1 MKKKRF
7 TAILVTG
14 LTLLAA
20 CFAPVVSEGVTMP
33 VKAAGAVFDDAPA
46 GSAADFHD
54 RYQLEQMVVLSR
66 HNIRPPLSGSG
77 SALAKLTPHTWFD
90 WTSGPGELSLRGG
103 VLETEMGQFFRK
115 WLVQDG
121 LMTENYIPKDGEIY
135 FYANSLQRTVATAQY
150 FSSGMLPVAG
160 VRIDHKYA
168 IGKMDPVFNPQLTF
182 MNDSYR
188 SLAMEQISAMGGSAG
203 LKGFGAGLSE
213 NYKLLADV
221 IDLKDSEACK
231 TDGMDRFRTDDLG
244 IVLEEGKEPA
254 LTGSLK
260 SACQASDA
268 LVLQYYEES
277 DLEKAAFG
285 HDLTPEQWKQIAYIK
300 DAYCTVLYSAPAVA
314 VNVAHPLL
322 QVMAGELSRNDR
334 KFTYLC
340 GHDSSLASVLASLD
354 AAPYELPGSIERWTP
369 IGSKIV
375 LEKWKGSDGQE
386 YCSLAF
392 VYQSAEQLREQSAL
406 TLDTPPMM
414 VQLELLGVKK
424 NADGLYRLSDVQQRF
439 SEAIGAYDTIKE
451 ECEEDEEKPAA

>member
-1 MKKKRF
+1 MKKTKRIA
-7 TAILVTG
+7 AILLTG
-14 LTLLAA
+14 VILLAA
-20 CFAPVVSEGVTMP
+20 CFAPGASDGSAMP
-33 VKAAGAVFDDAPA
+33 VYAADASFDDAPE

-66 HNIRPPLSGSG
+66 HNIRSPLSGNG

-90 WTSGPGELSLRGG
+90 WTSAPGELSLRGG

-115 WLVQDG
+115 WLVKDG
-121 LMTENYIPKDGEIY
+121 LMTENYIPENDEMY

-160 VRIDHKYA
+160 VRVDHKYP

-182 MNDSYR
+182 VNDKYR
-188 SLAMEQISAMGGSAG
+188 DLVMEQINALGGSAG
-203 LKGFGAGLSE
+203 INGYCAGLSD

-231 TDGMDRFRTDDLG
+231 TDGTDRFRTDDLE
-244 IVLEEGKEPA
+244 VTLEENKEPSM
-254 LTGSLK
+254 TGSLK

-268 LVLQYYEES
+268 LVLQYYEER
-277 DLEKAAFG
+277 DPKQAAFG
-285 HDLTPEQWKQIAYIK
+285 HSLTREQWKQIAYIK
-300 DAYCTVLYSAPAVA
+300 DAYTTVLFSTPAVA

-369 IGSKIV
+369 IGSKLV

-386 YCSLAF
+386 YCSLSF
-392 VYQSAEQLREQSAL
+392 VYQSADQLRNQSAL

-414 VQLELLGVKK
+414 VQLELLGLQK
-424 NADGLYRLSDVQQRF
+424 NADGLYKLSDVEQRF
-439 SEAIGAYDTIKE
+439 KEAIGSYDAIKDA
-451 ECEEDEEKPAA
+451 CEEKAAA